1 MQYKRE
7 TFVACKKESN
17 VRTVKGGRF
26 TCSFAF
32 VHVDLEL
39 Q

>member
-1 MQYKRE
+1 MQYKCE

-26 TCSFAF
+26 ACGFAF
-32 VHVDLEL
+32 VHMGLEL